1 MSDRNFF
8 LAKTLFREFERKHL
22 AFVDSLEDLDLIWTI
37 GYAQESGHPVGLKE
51 LVLAEFGAASTVQRR
66 LNRLR
71 SRGAIFQTASEDDA
85 RRVKFFLTQET
96 IQRLEAYKAFILENG
111 MASRDPEIAARSTAP
126 RTRRTS

>member
-71 SRGAIFQTASEDDA
+71 ARGAIFQTASEDDA

-126 RTRRTS
+126 RTRRTP